1 MVALRSGKNEEVLER
16 RNGGLHPKIYQV
28 LEGFDGVNPVEAVA
42 VTWLF
47 LLRFAQVSEPD
58 PPLTLEPF
66 LLHINYTVEI
76 MPLHQITNTYFKE

>member
-42 VTWLF
+42 VT
-47 LLRFAQVSEPD
+47 
-58 PPLTLEPF
+58 
-66 LLHINYTVEI
+66 
-76 MPLHQITNTYFKE
+76 